1 MDVNTRHFQETWL
14 KRKEER
20 WGLGDGEMGA
30 NTSFLFKQMSGA
42 SPVAQW

>member
-20 WGLGDGEMGA
+20 RGLGDGEMGA